1 MLTDKQIAALK
12 PKAAPYRVADGNSLY
27 IQVSPSGGL
36 LWRFRYRYLGKA
48 KMLALGVYPKV
59 RGPEARQKAGEA
71 RQLLEDGI
79 DPGAARREA
88 KETQARG
95 AENTFRL
102 VAVEWQRHAWGELSD
117 ATKEKLQAIL
127 DQHIYP
133 TLGDKP
139 MNSISTAD
147 VLATVKKLTGRGIL
161 DIAKRALSTIGR
173 VFSFAVVHGLADSNP
188 AKAFSAADII
198 PRRATKHHD
207 AITDP
212 KTFGAFIR
220 AADAYTGGP
229 IARAA
234 LQLSVLLYQ
243 RPIEM
248 RTMEWQ
254 ELDLDAGLWNLPASK
269 MKMRVPHA
277 VPLPEAALAIL
288 REMQKLTGQ
297 GRYVFPSN
305 RSAERPLSENTVNAV
320 IAAVGFGDL
329 QTAHGL
335 RASARTMIAEQ
346 LNFPPEVVEA
356 SLAHLPAG
364 ALGATYARVKYL
376 EQRKEMAEQWAS
388 YLDGLR
394 IAV

>member
-1 MLTDKQIAALK
+1 MLTDRQIAALK
-12 PKAAPYRVADGNSLY
+12 PRSAPYRVADGNSLF

-48 KMLALGVYPKV
+48 KTLALGVYPKV
-59 RGPEARQKAGEA
+59 RGPEARQKAGTA
-71 RQLLEDGI
+71 RQLLEDGT

-95 AENTFRL
+95 AGNTFAK
-102 VAVEWQRHAWGELSD
+102 VTEEWKRHVWPDLSD
-117 ATKEKLQAIL
+117 ATRDKTQAIL
-127 DQHIYP
+127 DQHVLP
-133 TLGDKP
+133 ALGDKP
-139 MNSISTAD
+139 MNSITTSD
-147 VLATVKKLTGRGIL
+147 VLATIKKLTGRGVL
-161 DIAKRALSTIGR
+161 DIAKRALSLIKR
-173 VFSFAVVHGLADSNP
+173 VFSYAVIHQLADTNP
-188 AKAFSAADII
+188 AAAFEAADLI

-229 IARAA
+229 VARAA

-248 RTMEWQ
+248 RTMEWS
-254 ELDLDAGLWNLPASK
+254 ELDLDRALWNIPASK
-269 MKMRVPHA
+269 MKMRLPHA
-277 VPLPEAALAIL
+277 VPLSEPAMAIL
-288 REMQKLTGQ
+288 AEMQRLTGE
-297 GRYVFPSN
+297 GRYVFPSQ
-305 RSAERPLSENTVNAV
+305 RSAERCISENTVNAV
-320 IAAVGFGDL
+320 IASIGFGDL

-376 EQRKEMAEQWAS
+376 EQRKEMAEAWAL
-388 YLDGLR
+388 YLEELKTIR
-394 IAV
+394 